1 MFEELDFIYLPS
13 NDVAAELRSS
23 TDELGAEV
31 VYAIERFGTRVAM
44 LRLTDE
50 GPALLLAQHLHGEQ
64 SILVYRVPD
73 LDAAE
78 EELRRRGAELGERF
92 EFPDGDAVEI
102 VRPGPQRIAVY
113 ERTQPDRAASIIGRR
128 DF

>member
-1 MFEELDFIYLPS
+1 VFEELDFIYLPS
-13 NDVAAELRSS
+13 TDVEAELAGY

-31 VYAIERFGTRVAM
+31 VWAIERFETRVAM
-44 LRLTDE
+44 LRLTGD

-64 SILVYRVPD
+64 PVLLYRVDD
-73 LDAAE
+73 LAAAE
-78 EELRRRGAELGERF
+78 AVLRSRGVDVGERF
-92 EFPDGDAVEI
+92 EFPDGEAAEI

-113 ERTQPDRAASIIGRR
+113 QRTRPERAASIIGRR